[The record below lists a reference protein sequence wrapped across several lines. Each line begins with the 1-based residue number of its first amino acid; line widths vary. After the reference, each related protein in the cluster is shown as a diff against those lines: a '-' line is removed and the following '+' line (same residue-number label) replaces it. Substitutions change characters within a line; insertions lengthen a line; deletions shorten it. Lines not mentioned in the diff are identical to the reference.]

1 MLKKIR
7 RFFLRH
13 LRKMRF
19 LPPKLYAKIHYEF
32 FSGKKL
38 DLDNPQDFNAKIE
51 WYKVYFRPKILTAL
65 VDKYKVRSYV
75 KEKIGEQY
83 LNELY
88 AVYDSPEDIDFS
100 SLPNKFIIKANH
112 TNGHNLI
119 VTNKEN
125 LNKRKVIKLF
135 KKWLGKNQYYRRG
148 QEWAYKDVEP
158 KIIIERFL
166 KEDDKNTLVDYKF
179 YCFNG
184 EPKFIDVHLDR
195 EEDHKQGCFDLEF
208 NLLPFGKSKSYKSI
222 SSELEK
228 PSNLKE
234 MVDLSKILS
243 KDLPF
248 VRVDF
253 YSVNGQTIFG
263 EMTFYPSDARK
274 KFYPEKYNEVIGDY
288 FKLPKLN
295 SNNDVIKHIED
306 ITY

>member
-19 LPPKLYAKIHYEF
+19 LPPKLYAKIHYEY

-38 DLDNPQDFNAKIE
+38 DLKNPKEFNAKIE
-51 WYKVYFRPKILTAL
+51 WYKVFFRPKLLNTLA
-65 VDKYKVRSYV
+65 DKYEVRSYV
-75 KEKIGEQY
+75 EKKIGEQY

-88 AVYDSPEDIDFS
+88 AVYDNPEEMDFDG
-100 SLPNKFIIKANH
+100 LPNKFIIKANH

-119 VTNKEN
+119 VTNKED
-125 LNKRKVIKLF
+125 LDKEKVIKTF

-148 QEWAYKDVEP
+148 QEWAYKDIKP
-158 KIIIERFL
+158 KIIIEKFL

-195 EEDHKQGCFDLEF
+195 EDDHKQGCFDLDW

-222 SSELEK
+222 SSELKK
-228 PSNLKE
+228 PSNLEE
-234 MVDLSKILS
+234 MVVLSRKLS
-243 KDLPF
+243 TQLPF

-253 YSVNGQTIFG
+253 YSVNGKTIFG
-263 EMTFYPSDARK
+263 ELTFYPSDARK
-274 KFYPEKYNEVIGDY
+274 KFYPEEYNKIIGDY

-295 SNNDVIKHIED
+295 ASNDVITTLED
-306 ITY
+306 IKY